1 MLTKFERE
9 LERQASVV
17 KVREK
22 LPVGSWMRRSEVLD
36 YCYHRVCRPTLA
48 HLLEELVSVQ
58 TSNLGTEYLPT
69 SEIKNIMTADLFR
82 EMECYVSTVLVLNK

>member
-17 KVREK
+17 TVREK

-36 YCYHRVCRPTLA
+36 YCYYRVCRPTLA
-48 HLLEELVSVQ
+48 HILESIISIE
-58 TSNLGTEYLPT
+58 TSNLGIEYLPT
-69 SEIKNIMTADLFR
+69 SEVRNIMTADLFR
-82 EMECYVSTVLVLNK
+82 EMECSVSTIVVLNQ